1 MPVVIS
7 GAATDTNKAVV
18 VWNNKAT
25 ALNVTAS
32 TAASGYPAVNAV
44 DPATWSSWKPTSVP
58 AWIRSDMVVATN
70 IDAVG
75 IAAHTLATSGA
86 TIAIERSSDNVTWT
100 NVYTYSPLTDDDIL
114 ILFPALSYR
123 YWRVYVTGAVAN
135 IGYVSFSSKLAFPQ
149 TPIDSYTPLHHAR
162 QYTKMFNDSI
172 KGAMLGNRVMA
183 AGAETSVDLGFVDR
197 AFVDSP
203 IRGFESHY
211 NQGGTFFYA
220 GWPAGQPLDLGYCRA
235 SGDDDIIQIEYVE
248 AGKLAELSFSV
259 RAYVG

>member
-18 VWNNKAT
+18 AWDNKAT
-25 ALNVTAS
+25 AANISAS
-32 TAASGYPAVNAV
+32 TAAAGYTAVNAV
-44 DPATWSSWKPTSVP
+44 DPATWSSWLATAVP
-58 AWIRSDMVVATN
+58 AWVRSDMGVATI
-70 IDAVG
+70 IDSVG
-75 IAAHTLATSGA
+75 IAAHQLASTGA
-86 TIAIERSSDNVTWT
+86 TAAVQWSTDNATWT
-100 NVYTYSPLTDDDIL
+100 TVYTYSATTDDDVL
-114 ILFPALSYR
+114 ILFPAVTAR
-123 YWRVYVTGAVAN
+123 YWRIYITGAVVN
-135 IGYVSFSSKLAFPQ
+135 IGYVSFSTKLAFPQ

-162 QYTKMFNDSI
+162 AYTKMFNDSI

-197 AFVDSP
+197 AFVDLH

-235 SGDDDIIQIEYVE
+235 AGDEDIIKITYVE

>member
-18 VWNNKAT
+18 AWDNKAT
-25 ALNVTAS
+25 AANISAS
-32 TAASGYPAVNAV
+32 TAAAGYPAVNAV
-44 DPATWSSWKPTSVP
+44 DPATWSSWLASTSP
-58 AWIRSDMVVATN
+58 SWIKADLGVSTS
-70 IDAVG
+70 IDSVG
-75 IAAHTLATSGA
+75 IAAHNLASSGA
-86 TIAIERSSDNVTWT
+86 QVVVQQSPDDVSWNT
-100 NVYTYSPLTDDDIL
+100 VYIYNAVTDDDVL
-114 ILFPALSYR
+114 ILFPAVSAR
-123 YWRVYVTGAVAN
+123 YWRLYLDFAAAN
-135 IGYVSFSSKLAFPQ
+135 IGYISFSAKLAFPQ

-162 QYTKMFNDSI
+162 KYTKMFNDSI
-172 KGAMLGNRVMA
+172 KGVMLNNRVMA

-197 AFVDSP
+197 AFVDSL

-235 SGDDDIIQIEYVE
+235 AGDEDIIKITYVE